1 MTEPILHIEGLDK
14 TIGKKHILKNISMDV
29 RQGEIIGLLGP
40 TGREKPHLSESSS
53 AF

>member
-14 TIGKKHILKNISMDV
+14 TIGKKHILKTSAWMSGRARSSVCSV
-29 RQGEIIGLLGP
+29 R